1 MPYEVTWWD
10 RIIGTWAVAA
20 GVSLLFT
27 FFRTYGAQQ
36 RYLYLLGL
44 GLWAGAWGINRLRS
58 VPLFP
63 GWLLWL
69 LFLLGIAVMLA
80 DSIRRYRETAARLR
94 QERRDRLKPG
104 D

>member
-1 MPYEVTWWD
+1 M
-10 RIIGTWAVAA
+10 AA

-27 FFRTYGAQQ
+27 FFRTYRGRP

-69 LFLLGIAVMLA
+69 LFLLGIGVMLT
-80 DSIRRYRETAARLR
+80 DSARRYRETAARLR
-94 QERRDRLKPG
+94 QERRDRLTG
-104 D
+104 GE